1 MTDVIG
7 LGRPFWWLDWGCW
20 GGRAQ
25 VGTIVN
31 VQERVEL
38 VGKKAPVGAIPVPW
52 NSDRSETV
60 PVPVGGVKRMDENG
74 EHGQNGGKGTA

>member
-1 MTDVIG
+1 M
-7 LGRPFWWLDWGCW
+7 
-20 GGRAQ
+20 
-25 VGTIVN
+25 N

-52 NSDRSETV
+52 HSDRSETV

-74 EHGQNGGKGTA
+74 EHGQNGRKGTA